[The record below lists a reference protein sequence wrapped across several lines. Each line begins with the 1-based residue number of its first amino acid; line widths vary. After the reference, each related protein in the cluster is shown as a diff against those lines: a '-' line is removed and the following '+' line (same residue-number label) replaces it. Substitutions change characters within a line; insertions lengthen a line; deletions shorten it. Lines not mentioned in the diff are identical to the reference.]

1 MRPPL
6 LFIGLI
12 LVARALAAAECRPD
26 HLTPVNPY
34 PGSWHVRYTDLVSK
48 HLEPPYRF
56 FAGMI
61 VRPSFEGEYSVIL
74 HGTKENYEV
83 DLDKTPKFFLSCF
96 AAEKNIWYS
105 MPEHNEEK
113 QQKEIKITVAT
124 GEVARPLAKR
134 IHGLWVQMLER
145 TRYFDDDRISVDGTT
160 FEFTARGMHGETRL
174 ECTGPTLLVKLGHA
188 LVEFCQA
195 PPTDREAATKNIEKA
210 ASELETYLK
219 AHRVK

>member
-1 MRPPL
+1 
-6 LFIGLI
+6 
-12 LVARALAAAECRPD
+12 
-26 HLTPVNPY
+26 
-34 PGSWHVRYTDLVSK
+34 
-48 HLEPPYRF
+48 
-56 FAGMI
+56 MI
-61 VRPSFEGEYSVIL
+61 VRPSFKGEYTVIL
-74 HGTKENYEV
+74 HGTKEDYEV

-113 QQKEIKITVAT
+113 QQKEIKVTVAT

-134 IHGLWVQMLER
+134 IHGLWVQMLKR

-160 FEFTARGMHGETRL
+160 FEFTARGMHGETQL
-174 ECTGPTLLVKLGHA
+174 QCTGPTLLVKLGHA

-195 PPTDREAATKNIEKA
+195 PPTDGEAATKNIEKA

-219 AHRVK
+219 AHRAK